1 MTTETEKAEEELKA
15 LIDKERL
22 PKHVAIIMDGNGRW
36 ADKRNL
42 PRVAGHRAGID
53 SVYESV
59 DLCGELG
66 IYALTLY
73 AFSSENWKRPILE
86 INALMKLLLDQL
98 RERTPELND
107 KNVKLRIIGDIDRL
121 PRRIAY
127 EINRSID
134 ITKNNTG
141 LILNLALSYGG
152 RQEILKAVRAIIGD
166 IEKNKLKIENLDEE
180 TFSSYLDTAN
190 IPDPDIIIRTS
201 GEMRLSNFLLWQS
214 AYSEIYFTDVLWP
227 DFRKK
232 DLLLALLSYQQRK
245 RRFGGLIEY

>member
-1 MTTETEKAEEELKA
+1 MTTETLSEEDLKA
-15 LIDKERL
+15 SIDKERL
-22 PKHVAIIMDGNGRW
+22 PKHIAIIMDGNGRW

-53 SVYESV
+53 SVYDSV
-59 DLCGELG
+59 ELCGELG

-73 AFSSENWKRPILE
+73 AFSAENWKRPILE

-98 RERTPELND
+98 RERTPELNN

-152 RQEILKAVRAIIGD
+152 RQEILKAVKSIISD
-166 IEKNKLKIENLDEE
+166 IEKNKLKIENLDEK
-180 TFSSYLDTAN
+180 TFSLYLDTAN
-190 IPDPDIIIRTS
+190 IPDPDMIIRTS

-214 AYSEIYFTDVLWP
+214 AYSEIYVTDVLWP
-227 DFRKK
+227 DFHKK
-232 DLLLALLSYQQRK
+232 DLLLAILSYQQRK
-245 RRFGGLIEY
+245 RRFGGLVEY

>member
-1 MTTETEKAEEELKA
+1 MTTETLSEEDLKA
-15 LIDKERL
+15 SIDKERL
-22 PKHVAIIMDGNGRW
+22 PKHIAIIMDGNGRW

-53 SVYESV
+53 SVYDSV
-59 DLCGELG
+59 ELCGELG

-73 AFSSENWKRPILE
+73 AFSAENWKRPILE

-152 RQEILKAVRAIIGD
+152 RQEILKAVKSIVND
-166 IEKNKLKIENLDEE
+166 IEKNKLKIENLDEK
-180 TFSSYLDTAN
+180 TFSLYLDTAN

-214 AYSEIYFTDVLWP
+214 AYAELYVTDVLWP

-232 DLLLALLSYQQRK
+232 DLLLAILSYQQRK
-245 RRFGGLIEY
+245 RRFGGLVEY

>member
-1 MTTETEKAEEELKA
+1 MTTETLNEEELKA
-15 LIDKERL
+15 EINKEKL
-22 PKHVAIIMDGNGRW
+22 PKHIAIIMDGNGRW
-36 ADKRNL
+36 ADRQNL

-53 SVYESV
+53 SVYETV
-59 DLCGELG
+59 ELCGELG

-73 AFSSENWKRPILE
+73 AFSSENWKRPVLE

-98 RERTPELND
+98 REKTPELND

-121 PRRIAY
+121 PRRVAY
-127 EINRSID
+127 EINRSVD
-134 ITKNNTG
+134 MTKNNTG

-152 RQEILKAVRAIIGD
+152 RQEILKAVKSIISD
-166 IEKNKLKIENLDEE
+166 IEKNKLKIENLNEE
-180 TFSSYLDTAN
+180 TFSLYLDTAN

-214 AYSEIYFTDVLWP
+214 AYSEIYVTEVLWP

-232 DLLLALLSYQQRK
+232 DLLLAILAYQQRK

>member
-1 MTTETEKAEEELKA
+1 MTTEISNEEELKA

-36 ADKRNL
+36 ADRRNL

-53 SVYESV
+53 SVYEAV
-59 DLCGELG
+59 ELCGELG

-98 RERTPELND
+98 QERTPELND
-107 KNVKLRIIGDIDRL
+107 KNVKLRIIGDITRL
-121 PRRIAY
+121 PRRIVY

-152 RQEILKAVRAIIGD
+152 RHEILKAVKSIIND
-166 IEKNKLKIENLDEE
+166 IEKNKLKIDNLDEE

-214 AYSEIYFTDVLWP
+214 AYSEIYVTDVLWP

-245 RRFGGLIEY
+245 RRFGGLKEY

>member
-1 MTTETEKAEEELKA
+1 MTIETLNEEELKA
-15 LIDKERL
+15 EINKEKL
-22 PKHVAIIMDGNGRW
+22 PKHIAIIMDGNGRW
-36 ADKRNL
+36 ADRRNL

-53 SVYESV
+53 SVYETV
-59 DLCGELG
+59 ELCGELG

-73 AFSSENWKRPILE
+73 AFSSENWKRPVLE

-98 RERTPELND
+98 REKTPELND

-121 PRRIAY
+121 PRRVAY
-127 EINRSID
+127 EINRSVD
-134 ITKNNTG
+134 MTKNNTG

-152 RQEILKAVRAIIGD
+152 RQEILKAVKSIISD
-166 IEKNKLKIENLDEE
+166 IEKNKLKIENLNEE
-180 TFSSYLDTAN
+180 TFSLYLDTAN

-214 AYSEIYFTDVLWP
+214 AYSEIYVTEVLWP

-232 DLLLALLSYQQRK
+232 DLLLAILAYQQRK